1 LEGVAGPNTSIMI
14 VIEKAGKFRLSSEG
28 WSVFEKA
35 VNAKKAPMFKDELL
49 ELGEAPGE
57 GQKLKPKE
65 GQK

>member
-1 LEGVAGPNTSIMI
+1 MI
-14 VIEKAGKFRLSSEG
+14 VIEKAGKFRLSSGG

-35 VNAKKAPMFKDELL
+35 ANGKKAPIFKDELL